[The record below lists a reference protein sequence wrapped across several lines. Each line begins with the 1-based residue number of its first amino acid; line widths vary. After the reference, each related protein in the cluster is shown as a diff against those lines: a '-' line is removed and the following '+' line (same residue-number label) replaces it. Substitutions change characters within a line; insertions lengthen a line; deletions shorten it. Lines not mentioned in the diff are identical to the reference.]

1 MFTLVVKLALQIHD
15 VYTVNIVDF
24 WLIKTVKESYL
35 LLTSTFVFTFEALLN
50 RNMCF
55 TFIGPLLG
63 GLQWH
68 S

>member
-1 MFTLVVKLALQIHD
+1 
-15 VYTVNIVDF
+15 
-24 WLIKTVKESYL
+24 VKESYL